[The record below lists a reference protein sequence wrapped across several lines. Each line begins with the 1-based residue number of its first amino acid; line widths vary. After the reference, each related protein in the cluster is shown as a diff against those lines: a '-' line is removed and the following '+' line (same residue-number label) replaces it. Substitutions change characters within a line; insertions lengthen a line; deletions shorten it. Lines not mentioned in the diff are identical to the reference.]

1 MSVISPLRVLEALL
15 RSFVDISQPLLK
27 CFANGYSCLFRFA
40 IPRMSCFRFRMTS
53 LFLTAQSFHTI
64 ALDELEVMDDSR
76 NGETKTTQSGLE
88 NLA

>member
-76 NGETKTTQSGLE
+76 NGETKTTQSGSEYLV
-88 NLA
+88 